1 MAAQGS
7 SPVLV
12 GRTAEMSVLAD
23 ALADTRQDGHP
34 ALLIGGEAGAG
45 KSRLLAEFQ
54 ATAPDARVLA
64 GGCLA
69 MGGDELPFTPFATFL
84 RGLVREIGADEVA
97 AMLPGRGTPELAR
110 LVPELGEPDD
120 SRNQAEARARLFEE
134 MLTLLGRLAES
145 GPVIVLIE
153 DAHWAD
159 ASTRG
164 MLAFLIGQQQGLPG
178 VLIAV
183 TFRSDELDRT
193 HPLRPV
199 LAELARI
206 GWVRRM
212 ELTRLTRRETGELA
226 AQILGHEPDPALV
239 RRLYARSDGNPLF
252 VEELLR
258 GADLDG
264 ELP

>member
-23 ALADTRQDGHP
+23 ALADARQDGHP

-84 RGLVREIGADEVA
+84 RGLVRELGADEVA

-134 MLTLLGRLAES
+134 MLTLLGRLADPGRS
-145 GPVIVLIE
+145 SCSSRTPTGP
-153 DAHWAD
+153 
-159 ASTRG
+159 TR
-164 MLAFLIGQQQGLPG
+164 P
-178 VLIAV
+178 
-183 TFRSDELDRT
+183 
-193 HPLRPV
+193 P
-199 LAELARI
+199 
-206 GWVRRM
+206 
-212 ELTRLTRRETGELA
+212 A
-226 AQILGHEPDPALV
+226 ACSP
-239 RRLYARSDGNPLF
+239 S
-252 VEELLR
+252 
-258 GADLDG
+258 
-264 ELP
+264 